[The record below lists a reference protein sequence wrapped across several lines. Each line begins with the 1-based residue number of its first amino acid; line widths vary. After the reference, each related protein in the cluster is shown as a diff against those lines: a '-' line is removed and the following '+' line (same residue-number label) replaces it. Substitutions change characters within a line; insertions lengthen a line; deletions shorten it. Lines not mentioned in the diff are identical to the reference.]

1 MRSSKAAGGGG
12 AFGVTYLAL
21 SFRGK
26 VVLLSNIDQF
36 DEVTW
41 QRCTNVTLL
50 TIRISNMITGV
61 FLSTKI
67 NEKADKCILI

>member
-1 MRSSKAAGGGG
+1 M
-12 AFGVTYLAL
+12 TYLAL

-36 DEVTW
+36 DEVTR
-41 QRCTNVTLL
+41 QRCTDVTLL
-50 TIRISNMITGV
+50 TIRISNMISGI

>member
-1 MRSSKAAGGGG
+1 MGG
-12 AFGVTYLAL
+12 AFGMTYLTL

-41 QRCTNVTLL
+41 QWCTDMTLL
-50 TIRISNMITGV
+50 TIRISNMITGI
-61 FLSTKI
+61 F
-67 NEKADKCILI
+67 